1 MKIAIMFLFFS
12 GIFIIGTLIY
22 LSYKKTNINQNIKNK
37 TIEKEAIKPKNKN
50 KTRKQLSDIL
60 GISIKDNIVCLDNRY
75 SIVVKLGNIDY
86 NMLSDAEQESIE
98 NTLIQTALAIDYP
111 IQFFSSSE
119 YFDTSKI
126 VCLIK
131 QN

>member
-50 KTRKQLSDIL
+50 KNIKQL
-60 GISIKDNIVCLDNRY
+60 
-75 SIVVKLGNIDY
+75 
-86 NMLSDAEQESIE
+86 
-98 NTLIQTALAIDYP
+98 
-111 IQFFSSSE
+111 
-119 YFDTSKI
+119 
-126 VCLIK
+126 
-131 QN
+131 